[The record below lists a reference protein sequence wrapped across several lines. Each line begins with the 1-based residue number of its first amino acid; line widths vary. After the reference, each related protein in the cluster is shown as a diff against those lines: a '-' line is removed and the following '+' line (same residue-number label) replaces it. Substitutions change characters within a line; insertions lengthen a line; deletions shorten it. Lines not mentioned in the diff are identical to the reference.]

1 MPTQEEKT
9 HGMLCWLLAIVI
21 PVISPIIF
29 MLIAKEKP
37 FVYANAMQCLTM
49 NLVWYIGGS
58 ILAAVTCGIG
68 GIVLIVPLIFNI
80 MGGVAANN
88 GTVYEPP
95 ITGQL
100 AKNWFHI

>member
-1 MPTQEEKT
+1 
-9 HGMLCWLLAIVI
+9 
-21 PVISPIIF
+21 
-29 MLIAKEKP
+29 
-37 FVYANAMQCLTM
+37 
-49 NLVWYIGGS
+49 
-58 ILAAVTCGIG
+58 LAAVTCGIG